1 MLDIRKN
8 FFSGVAEH
16 WHRLPRAVVGSWSLE
31 VFKDRVGVILRDVV
45 YCQY

>member
-1 MLDIRKN
+1 MDIRKN
-8 FFSGVAEH
+8 FCSERVARH